1 MASQEPKQSPQGR
14 GKLMIYLSNENP
26 SFFIQL
32 KGNNAGKPLKEK
44 IPNAIG
50 VKTNPEI
57 LNAQFQY
64 YVVEFLFT
72 TWKFT
77 PHITGSVIPFLTH
90 RSILKVIAE
99 HFTK

>member
-1 MASQEPKQSPQGR
+1 MAGQKPKQRPQGS
-14 GKLMIYLSNENP
+14 GKLMIYLSNDNP

-57 LNAQFQY
+57 LNAQFLY

-72 TWKFT
+72 AGKFA
-77 PHITGSVIPFLTH
+77 PHITGSVIPFITQT
-90 RSILKVIAE
+90 SILTVIAQ